1 MSSSEPRDPHDLQI
15 DDMDEMLDADDIA
28 EEIPEDDDHAMDSD
42 DDGQQEI
49 IQNDSIAYFDECPHS
64 LFSIAQHPVHPSLIA
79 VGGSAG
85 REQSDGGVGWV
96 FDTSVIPPPPVL
108 PASYE
113 SDPAARENTQL
124 NSLVSIEGHSDTI
137 NALAWTLPRGEFLVS
152 GGYDGRLRAWKAT
165 VEPGSPFQMELFGEN
180 EETTEINWIEPCPS
194 PAYPN
199 HIAVGTTTKPKKS
212 SSKESD
218 SEESNPEEWDHLVW
232 VYKIDPSNTNNP
244 LEMVNC
250 YVRNNGAS
258 TAGAWTHDGLLL
270 ATVAQDSSL
279 YVWDVWGEA
288 AAKGLGAGKDRP
300 LVALTSTNEKF
311 YVEGGLLSIAMDP
324 HGAWVAVGG
333 GCSRDE
339 KSKSG
344 GGFIRIISLP
354 RFAARGKKASV
365 KPKAGGEIIG
375 SFAHSDEGIET
386 LSVTIASVAPPMTL
400 LAAGS
405 NAGSIAVYDMTH
417 YSQRRLI
424 PSAHDDYSVVK
435 VEFIRNTWLLTSCG
449 TDGVVRRWDL
459 RGRGSAEKEWKGHR
473 PLMEKKNYNA
483 DGEEKGGGGEEGGV
497 MGFVHGETGEEV
509 VTVGDDA
516 LSLVFRR

>member
-1 MSSSEPRDPHDLQI
+1 MSSSEPRDPRDPQI

-42 DDGQQEI
+42 DDGQQVEI
-49 IQNDSIAYFDECPHS
+49 IQNDSIAYFDESPDS

-79 VGGSAG
+79 VGGLAG
-85 REQSDGGVGWV
+85 REESDGGVGWV

-113 SDPAARENTQL
+113 SDPAARKNTQL
-124 NSLVSIEGHSDTI
+124 NSLESIKDHSNTV

-152 GGYDGRLRAWKAT
+152 GDFDGLLQAWKAT
-165 VEPGSPFQMELFGEN
+165 VEPGSPFEMELCGSHHEA
-180 EETTEINWIEPCPS
+180 TTIDWIEPCPS

-199 HIAVGTTTKPKKS
+199 TIAVGTS
-212 SSKESD
+212 N
-218 SEESNPEEWDHLVW
+218 SEASTYY
-232 VYKIDPSNTNNP
+232 VYVFTLDLSGSGP
-244 LEMVNC
+244 VFDQRAC
-250 YVRNNGAS
+250 YVLHKVTC
-258 TAGAWTHDGLLL
+258 TAGAWTPDGSLL
-270 ATVAQDSSL
+270 ATVDEGSSL

-288 AAKGLGAGKDRP
+288 AAKGLGAGNNRP
-300 LVALTSTNEKF
+300 IVALTGANAKF
-311 YVEGGLLSIAMDP
+311 KVEGGLHSIAMDP
-324 HGAWVAVGG
+324 HGAWVAVSG
-333 GCSRDE
+333 GCSYD
-339 KSKSG
+339 KDSKSG
-344 GGFIRIISLP
+344 GGLIRIISLP

-365 KPKAGGEIIG
+365 KPKAGGDIIE
-375 SFAHSDEGIET
+375 SFAHSDESIET
-386 LSVTIASVAPPMTL
+386 LSVTTASVAPPMTL

-424 PSAHDDYSVVK
+424 PSAHDGYSVVK

-459 RGRGSAEKEWKGHR
+459 RGPGSAKKEWKGHR
-473 PLMEKKNYNA
+473 PLTEK
-483 DGEEKGGGGEEGGV
+483 EGGGEEGGV
-497 MGFVHGETGEEV
+497 MGFVHGETGEQV

-516 LSLVFRR
+516 LSLVFRLD